1 MTAFHSLPAIPH
13 LEPIFAAIA
22 AANPHDGQARADSID
37 PRRSLALLAPAGSG
51 KTTQLLFR
59 MLACLTVV
67 ERPEEILAITFT
79 TKAAGEILER
89 VTSALSL
96 AAAGVEPVQA
106 HEKPLYQL
114 GRLVLERD
122 RLLGW
127 NLILN
132 PSRLRIMTFDAFCAY
147 LAGKTPIMSGLG
159 GGKTVEDPALI

>member
-1 MTAFHSLPAIPH
+1 MTAFQSLPAIPH

-89 VTSALSL
+89 VTSAPGPGCRRSGTGPSSRE
-96 AAAGVEPVQA
+96 AVV
-106 HEKPLYQL
+106 
-114 GRLVLERD
+114 
-122 RLLGW
+122 
-127 NLILN
+127 
-132 PSRLRIMTFDAFCAY
+132 PSRPPGSRT
-147 LAGKTPIMSGLG
+147 
-159 GGKTVEDPALI
+159 